1 MSKHPVLL
9 EISGRIATVT
19 LNDPERRNPV
29 TGNDMIAALL
39 ETFAK
44 VQADPQVS
52 VMILTG
58 ADPAFCAGG
67 DIKEMND
74 PDSVFRKE
82 PLAAAQSY
90 VDGVQRLPLALYNMD
105 IPTIAAVNGPAVGA
119 GCDLTM
125 MCDMRI
131 ASEKARFGEVFLNL
145 GIIPGDAG
153 SWFLLRRLGHQKA
166 ADLTFSGRMVEAKEA
181 LELGMVLELVP
192 HEKLMER
199 ARERA
204 AVIAAK
210 PPRAVRV
217 EKLFAG
223 ARVAALEGQ
232 EQAGLRQLA
241 TAHRQRALAEIDRQH
256 RLHRVAQRPEGV
268 HEIGQAAVARAGI
281 IFRPRNPGV
290 DRHASVARSRSHEGD
305 DLVDRLVG

>member
-181 LELGMVLELVP
+181 LELGLVLELVP
-192 HEKLMER
+192 HEKLNGTGPRTGRCHRRETA
-199 ARERA
+199 ARG
-204 AVIAAK
+204 
-210 PPRAVRV
+210 
-217 EKLFAG
+217 AG
-223 ARVAALEGQ
+223 R
-232 EQAGLRQLA
+232 QASDAQCRTDGPAGFTEFRGGLSGA
-241 TAHRQRALAEIDRQH
+241 
-256 RLHRVAQRPEGV
+256 
-268 HEIGQAAVARAGI
+268 
-281 IFRPRNPGV
+281 
-290 DRHASVARSRSHEGD
+290 HASDRRPPARRLLRSSKNKTQFHVSLKERSHVRHHPKEDGANRAD
-305 DLVDRLVG
+305 VECARQGSDNAYGA